1 MKIITFAM
9 IKYPCPQD
17 FYQPCSCEEPEH
29 LPPQEQSINLAW
41 MAAHSLAV
49 APSPPGVEHGVT

>member
-9 IKYPCPQD
+9 TKYPCSQD
-17 FYQPCSCEEPEH
+17 FYQACSCEEPEH

-41 MAAHSLAV
+41 MAAHGLPRV
-49 APSPPGVEHGVT
+49 PIVFW